1 MKRKLSIYIIAFVA
15 ILFLSSSGCVSI
27 PKDFLKLADNNLEK
41 RQLQT
46 RQYDT
51 QDETQIMQAT
61 AGVLQDL
68 EFILGDS
75 ETELGLIVASKA
87 TDATNPGQ
95 VALAGLADFL
105 NAFGGNPSNASG
117 KVDAVQNVKASVIV
131 KPSLEGDKI
140 VVRITFQR
148 IVWNAS
154 GEVSRVETMSE
165 PELYQKF
172 FNSLSKA
179 IFLEA
184 NKI

>member
-1 MKRKLSIYIIAFVA
+1 MKRKFSIYIIAFVA
-15 ILFLSSSGCVSI
+15 ILCLSSSGCASI
-27 PKDFLKLADNNLEK
+27 PKDFLKLTENTLEK

-75 ETELGLIVASKA
+75 ETELGLVVALKS

-95 VALAGLADFL
+95 ALLAGLADFI
-105 NAFGGNPSNASG
+105 NAFSGTPTNASG

-131 KPSLEGDKI
+131 KPNLEGDKI
-140 VVRITFQR
+140 IVRITFQR

-154 GEVSRVETMSE
+154 GEVNRVETMSE

-172 FNSLSKA
+172 FDNLSKA